1 MYSVLMKTLK
11 CTYFLR
17 MHQELLYEFLH
28 YPHAHPKNFNWSPLL
43 LPVSTTALDCFTSG
57 IYYTFKPQSQLFLCK
72 LDVMKRDVQFNP
84 VLLELITNTV
94 LHIKLYFIIV
104 VVERTFSNP
113 QVSRDSA
120 FLADEENSLYVLIIK
135 ESNDMDLKVV
145 AAEPVRR
152 YVERPNR
159 FHPTPRRF
167 VYVIQRARDTVQI
180 QEHRGQHAGR
190 ARRLHMLQ
198 TKEEVL
204 DIVEDDPSTSTREIA
219 RQI

>member
-1 MYSVLMKTLK
+1 MSIYNVTKAGPEQFL
-11 CTYFLR
+11 TYITI
-17 MHQELLYEFLH
+17 
-28 YPHAHPKNFNWSPLL
+28 AS
-43 LPVSTTALDCFTSG
+43 
-57 IYYTFKPQSQLFLCK
+57 YTGQGQGPGGAVISQLWSFSLQFGIGEIGP
-72 LDVMKRDVQFNP
+72 KRP
-84 VLLELITNTV
+84 VLEKTCKSDVKNCEI
-94 LHIKLYFIIV
+94 
-104 VVERTFSNP
+104 SCG
-113 QVSRDSA
+113 SGRD
-120 FLADEENSLYVLIIK
+120 
-135 ESNDMDLKVV
+135 V

-219 RQI
+219 RQVNVSQDKVWKTLRENQLYPFHNNLTPGPDYTIFKCRSWYALRGN